1 MAFCLY
7 VAARVFIHVLKKN
20 PNEAEVRSSLE
31 FLLVAMQQF
40 RKVNP
45 LSESFLIQ
53 LGLDSQGTGVDFLL
67 QNPSHSTSQSWSSMS
82 TMAKLEVIVSSPN
95 LEIFRSNTYDLL
107 LHRINVIAVLA
118 VRRTLRSK
126 KTNTCT
132 PCTLRQSNRILNP
145 DLQWRLPT
153 TLKPSRSAIL
163 STHYRAS
170 KCP

>member
-67 QNPSHSTSQSWSSMS
+67 QNPSHSTSHSTSQSWSSMS

-95 LEIFRSNTYDLL
+95 LEIVQSNTYD
-107 LHRINVIAVLA
+107 
-118 VRRTLRSK
+118 
-126 KTNTCT
+126 
-132 PCTLRQSNRILNP
+132 
-145 DLQWRLPT
+145 
-153 TLKPSRSAIL
+153 
-163 STHYRAS
+163 
-170 KCP
+170 